1 MKMYI
6 EFYASLMK
14 YLPPGK
20 SRFRREI
27 KVEDSLILNRVIE
40 RNFQDPDFGRQQLAN
55 GLAVSERQ
63 LNRKLRAL
71 IDFKPSDYLREF
83 RLRKAASLLSDGNQ
97 VAVVAEQCGYVST
110 SHFSRLFKAQFGI
123 SPKQYQATKRS

>member
-27 KVEDSLILNRVIE
+27 SVADGLILNRLIE
-40 RNFQDPDFGRQQLAN
+40 QYHISPEEAHIVLVNGKFVNIEDRDQRTLQQ
-55 GLAVSERQ
+55 GDAVS
-63 LNRKLRAL
+63 
-71 IDFKPSDYLREF
+71 IWPP
-83 RLRKAASLLSDGNQ
+83 
-97 VAVVAEQCGYVST
+97 VAG
-110 SHFSRLFKAQFGI
+110 G
-123 SPKQYQATKRS
+123 